1 MGVALMKIEKSN
13 GITPTEKWL
22 SNLCER
28 TFLKLW
34 SWPNLCKSDGNELC
48 DLLAVFD
55 DHIFV
60 FFDRESSVLQDAE
73 KDISVTWPRWKKQ
86 VIDKQIKTT
95 HGAEGYIKKGQ
106 PIYLDNR
113 CQQPFPVTMP
123 ENPIIHKI
131 IVAHGAADVCKSFSE
146 DNVSGSLAISYGDL
160 KPNLSLLFSTPFLI
174 ELEKESPIHVL
185 DSSNLEILLVELD
198 TYADFAAYLNEKE
211 HAIGKYDILAYCGE
225 EDLLAHYFLNYDE
238 SQKRYRI
245 DVNDLSVTALY
256 IEEGTWKRFTE
267 KGHAERRRV
276 ANQESYLWD
285 DIIQTTCQNA
295 LKGTLGG
302 VSPLSR
308 DNPVMEMAKE
318 HRLSRRVL
326 AQHMIDA
333 INNFPA
339 TAEPIVYMA
348 RWMHSLSDPG
358 KIYVFLQLKCP
369 DANHCRNREKRQ
381 YLLEVACGVARNQF
395 PDMKT
400 VVGIAIAP
408 PKYTSQEAEDFI
420 LIRCAEWSEEQRA
433 YYDRENEKW
442 NFFKNARLFAKRV
455 VDFE

>member
-1 MGVALMKIEKSN
+1 MKIEKSK
-13 GITPTEKWL
+13 GVTPTEGRL
-22 SNLCER
+22 SDLCDR

-34 SWPNLCKSDGNELC
+34 SWSNLCQQNGEELC
-48 DLLAVFD
+48 DLIAVFD
-55 DHIFV
+55 NHVFI
-60 FFDRESSVLQDAE
+60 FFDRERSLLQDAE

-86 VIDKQIKTT
+86 VIDRQIKTAE
-95 HGAEGYIKKGQ
+95 GAEGYIRKGK

-146 DNVSGSLAISYGDL
+146 ENVFGSLAISYGDL
-160 KPNLSLLFSTPFLI
+160 KPNLRQPSRTPFFVG
-174 ELEKESPIHVL
+174 LEKESPIHIL
-185 DSSNLEILLVELD
+185 DSCNLEILLTELD
-198 TYADFAAYLNEKE
+198 AYADFAAYLNEKE

-267 KGHAERRRV
+267 KGHAEQRRV
-276 ANQESYLWD
+276 ANKKSYLWD
-285 DIIQTTCQNA
+285 DIIQRTCQNA
-295 LKGTLGG
+295 LDGTLGG

-333 INNFPA
+333 VNDFPA
-339 TAEPIVYMA
+339 TDGPIVYMA
-348 RWMHSLSDPG
+348 RWMNSLSDPG
-358 KIYVFLQLKCP
+358 KMYVFMQLKCP
-369 DANHCRNREKRQ
+369 DANHDQNRKKRRH
-381 YLLEVACGVARNQF
+381 LLDVACGVARNKF
-395 PDMKT
+395 PDIKT
-400 VVGIAIAP
+400 VVGIAVAP
-408 PKYTSQEAEDFI
+408 PKYTSQVAEDF
-420 LIRCAEWSEEQRA
+420 LLLKCAEWSEEDRI
-433 YYDRENEKW
+433 YYDRENENW
-442 NFFKNARLFAKRV
+442 NFFKKVRRLEGRV
-455 VDFE
+455 FDFE